1 VLNKQS
7 TEYVLREVD
16 KLYQKKFEDHETDA
30 IEKHIAFIV
39 DFLHA
44 CGWTEEEYM
53 EAFTRSQQGLPAET
67 PAVVN

>member
-1 VLNKQS
+1 VSHKQS

-16 KLYQKKFEDHETDA
+16 KLYQKKFEDHETEA

-53 EAFTRSQQGLPAET
+53 EAFVRSQQALAIF
-67 PAVVN
+67 